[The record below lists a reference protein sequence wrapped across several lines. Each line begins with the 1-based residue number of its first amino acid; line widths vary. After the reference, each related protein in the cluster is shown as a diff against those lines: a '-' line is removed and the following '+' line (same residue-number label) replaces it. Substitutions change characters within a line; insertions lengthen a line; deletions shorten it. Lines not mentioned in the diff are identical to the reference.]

1 MVSESEP
8 VFEGDLSGR
17 VGLLLVDIRA
27 MERDREVLLRELGEW
42 RASGYGSLSG
52 LRLAGLLHSVV
63 QGRLGSGEFFRLDS
77 GVVFRPASFEGQF
90 LVGVCEVVLSK
101 LRGGG

>member
-17 VGLLLVDIRA
+17 VGLLLADIRA

-52 LRLAGLLHSVV
+52 LRLAGLLHSAI
-63 QGRLGSGEFFRLDS
+63 QGRLGSCESFRLDS
-77 GVVFRPASFEGQF
+77 GVVFRPASVSGQF
-90 LVGVCEVVLSK
+90 LLWVCEDVLSK

>member
-1 MVSESEP
+1 MASESES

-17 VGLLLVDIRA
+17 VGLLLADIRA
-27 MERDREVLLRELGEW
+27 LERDREVLLGELGEW
-42 RASGYGSLSG
+42 RNLSA
-52 LRLAGLLHSVV
+52 LRLAGLLHAAV
-63 QGRLGSGEFFRLDS
+63 QGRLGSWEFFRLDS
-77 GVVFRPASFEGQF
+77 EVVFRPASSEGEF